1 MRHRDR
7 NCVILTS
14 GHDRIQTRGRLNSAR
29 RSSVSKFVDMIRRKL
44 RLNRSMILDPT
55 DRDDSCARARAR
67 IREGKILLAKPGSAL
82 RLAKEATGAGT
93 QVRTECGPIHSRN
106 PILL

>member
-1 MRHRDR
+1 
-7 NCVILTS
+7 
-14 GHDRIQTRGRLNSAR
+14 
-29 RSSVSKFVDMIRRKL
+29 MIRRKL

-55 DRDDSCARARAR
+55 DRDDSCARAR